1 MSAIAPPAPRSVE
14 WRAPR
19 DRGSPLASD
28 ARSLTIRV
36 AVFAALGTFC
46 ASHWATLVTD
56 PPRLRALAVVLV
68 AAAGAAAL
76 ALTARAARR
85 RTWAGRVVR
94 PAVAV
99 VTGAAT
105 LVAAGLPVRLL
116 VPSGWTELADG
127 LALGFAGLR
136 TVQFPYAGGD
146 DWVGLTILLAVPVIL
161 TIAAA
166 LTFWPARRAGGA
178 LRGTGLVLL
187 LALYAVAAAEHE
199 MSGALAR
206 GSLLFVLI
214 AAWLFLPRVSRA
226 DAVLAGVAVLGAA
239 LVSVPPAARLDRA
252 EPWVN
257 YSSWNW
263 FGEVDGVT
271 YDWNHSYGPIQWPR
285 DGDVLLRV
293 QSKRSHYWRAA
304 TLGHFDGIRWV
315 ATPGVTGGT
324 AGVELPVP
332 PEPRWAEKVRV
343 SVGALTSSQL
353 ISPGAVSS
361 AVGTGPLLRS
371 GDGTARLTAGP
382 LEEGD
387 AYTVNA
393 YAPDPSAQEMRAAPA
408 VIPAVIRR
416 YTAIDLPRRDES
428 SGLADGSSGI
438 QPEGWT
444 IALAQPGGA
453 GGGTP
458 GAEREV
464 LASPYA
470 RVYELARRLTASA
483 PTTYDAVK
491 RIEAHLQQNYDYGER
506 PPERA
511 YPLAAFLFED
521 RIGYCQQF
529 SGAMALMLR
538 MNGIAARVA
547 SGFAPGV
554 PNDDTEEFTV
564 RDRDA
569 HSWVEVYFQGIG
581 WVPFDPTP
589 SAAPAE
595 SQSGGAVGPS
605 AARGDPGERLSDRF
619 GAEVDPPDASRADS
633 DARRDA
639 GEEGDRGRPAGP
651 ARGGGSL
658 PAGVGWLAAALAVIA
673 LGGLA
678 LRHRRRPRAD
688 ADAALD
694 ELRSALDRFGHP
706 LPRCHAHGPRASS
719 PGRCRSCRRALRAA
733 VARAS
738 FRAPRPSA
746 AGCTGSAGASPCVDR
761 RRRSGR
767 ASAWLPGSA
776 TPPSR
781 TRRRRFSGV

>member
-68 AAAGAAAL
+68 AAAGGAAL

-521 RIGYCQQF
+521 RRGYCQQF

-538 MNGIAARVA
+538 MNGIPARVA
-547 SGFAPGV
+547 AGFTPGSY
-554 PNDDTEEFTV
+554 NRETGEYRV
-564 RDRDA
+564 RDLDA
-569 HSWVEVYFQGIG
+569 HSWVEVYFEGLG

-595 SQSGGAVGPS
+595 SQLGGPDIDS
-605 AARGDPGERLSDRF
+605 AANRDSGDPNPDSGTPIPDRAGDAGAGAAGGNGEGGRAWLVAVALVGLGTLAGGGLVLRSRMRTRWRLSADPDAPLYELRRALERLGYDIAP
-619 GAEVDPPDASRADS
+619 GTTLAELE
-633 DARRDA
+633 RRLA
-639 GEEGDRGRPAGP
+639 EEAGP
-651 ARGGGSL
+651 GAARYVRRLNDGRYARV
-658 PAGVGWLAAALAVIA
+658 PARTPG
-673 LGGLA
+673 
-678 LRHRRRPRAD
+678 
-688 ADAALD
+688 
-694 ELRSALDRFGHP
+694 RSA
-706 LPRCHAHGPRASS
+706 
-719 PGRCRSCRRALRAA
+719 RRALRRALT
-733 VARAS
+733 ARLGWMGRVRGY
-738 FRAPRPSA
+738 RALPPRI
-746 AGCTGSAGASPCVDR
+746 GAR
-761 RRRSGR
+761 
-767 ASAWLPGSA
+767 
-776 TPPSR
+776 
-781 TRRRRFSGV
+781 